1 MKRPDLDLDL
11 TRIAKA
17 LADPQRL
24 EILQRIAQGGEHT
37 GTDVTSK
44 CPVGQA
50 TVSHHLRELALAGL
64 VTRRKEGQYAY
75 FTFERE
81 IFEAYVQEMSKRLDA
96 SSHVQSGHP

>member
-1 MKRPDLDLDL
+1 MKRPEFDL
-11 TRIAKA
+11 TRITKA

-44 CPVGQA
+44 CPIGQA
-50 TVSHHLRELALAGL
+50 TVSHHLRELTNAGL

-75 FTFERE
+75 FAFERE
-81 IFEAYVQEMSKRLDA
+81 VFEAYIQDMSERLEP
-96 SSHVQSGHP
+96 SSRVSSGYP